1 MDLFCDILLIQ
12 SFNKLKREEKLT
24 TNIFQ
29 REFILNDQEAAS
41 LVDALEKSKRVD
53 IKLKR
58 KAEYI
63 TDSEKI
69 HAELMMSLKN

>member
-1 MDLFCDILLIQ
+1 M
-12 SFNKLKREEKLT
+12 T

-29 REFILNDQEAAS
+29 REFILNAQEAAS
-41 LVDALEKSKRVD
+41 LVNALENSRQVD
-53 IKLKR
+53 TKLKR

-69 HAELMMSLKN
+69 HAELDDVFKKLGSITE

>member
-1 MDLFCDILLIQ
+1 M
-12 SFNKLKREEKLT
+12 NAK
-24 TNIFQ
+24 
-29 REFILNDQEAAS
+29 EA
-41 LVDALEKSKRVD
+41 DALAEALENSRRVD

-69 HAELMMSLKN
+69 HAELDDVFKKLGPVTE

>member
-1 MDLFCDILLIQ
+1 MI
-12 SFNKLKREEKLT
+12 

-29 REFILNDQEAAS
+29 REFILNAEEADS
-41 LVDALEKSKRVD
+41 LIDALEKSKRVD

-69 HAELMMSLKN
+69 HAELDDVFKKLGSITE

>member
-1 MDLFCDILLIQ
+1 M
-12 SFNKLKREEKLT
+12 T

-29 REFILNDQEAAS
+29 WEFILNAQEADS

-53 IKLKR
+53 IKLER

-69 HAELMMSLKN
+69 HAELDDVFKKLGSITE

>member
-1 MDLFCDILLIQ
+1 M
-12 SFNKLKREEKLT
+12 T
-24 TNIFQ
+24 TNTFQ
-29 REFILNDQEAAS
+29 REFILNAKEA
-41 LVDALEKSKRVD
+41 DALAEALENSRRVD

-69 HAELMMSLKN
+69 HAELDDVFKKIGSITE

>member
-1 MDLFCDILLIQ
+1 M
-12 SFNKLKREEKLT
+12 T

-29 REFILNDQEAAS
+29 WKFILNAEEVKS
-41 LVDALEKSKRVD
+41 LVDALENSQRVD

-58 KAEYI
+58 KAEFI

-69 HAELMMSLKN
+69 HAELDDVFKKLGLMTE

>member
-1 MDLFCDILLIQ
+1 M
-12 SFNKLKREEKLT
+12 T

-29 REFILNDQEAAS
+29 REFILNAEEAKS
-41 LVDALEKSKRVD
+41 LVDALENSQRVD

-58 KAEYI
+58 KAEFI

-69 HAELMMSLKN
+69 HAELDDVFKKLGSITE

>member
-1 MDLFCDILLIQ
+1 M
-12 SFNKLKREEKLT
+12 T
-24 TNIFQ
+24 TNTFQ
-29 REFILNDQEAAS
+29 REFILNAREADS
-41 LVDALEKSKRVD
+41 LIDALENSRRVD

-69 HAELMMSLKN
+69 HAELDDVFKKLGSATE

>member
-1 MDLFCDILLIQ
+1 M
-12 SFNKLKREEKLT
+12 T

-29 REFILNDQEAAS
+29 RKFISNAQEATS
-41 LVDALEKSKRVD
+41 LVDALENSQRVD

-58 KAEYI
+58 KAEFI

-69 HAELMMSLKN
+69 HAELDDVFKKLGSITE

>member
-1 MDLFCDILLIQ
+1 M
-12 SFNKLKREEKLT
+12 T

-29 REFILNDQEAAS
+29 REFILNAQEADS

-53 IKLKR
+53 IKLER

-69 HAELMMSLKN
+69 HAELDDVFKKLGSITE

>member
-1 MDLFCDILLIQ
+1 M
-12 SFNKLKREEKLT
+12 T

-29 REFILNDQEAAS
+29 REFILNAQEAAS
-41 LVDALEKSKRVD
+41 LVDALENSRRVD

-63 TDSEKI
+63 TDPEKI
-69 HAELMMSLKN
+69 HAKLDDVFKKLGSITE

>member
-1 MDLFCDILLIQ
+1 M
-12 SFNKLKREEKLT
+12 T

-29 REFILNDQEAAS
+29 RVFILNAQEADS

-53 IKLKR
+53 IKLER

-69 HAELMMSLKN
+69 HAELDDVFKKLGSITE

>member
-1 MDLFCDILLIQ
+1 M
-12 SFNKLKREEKLT
+12 T
-24 TNIFQ
+24 TNIFH
-29 REFILNDQEAAS
+29 REFILNAQEAAS
-41 LVDALEKSKRVD
+41 LVNALENSRQVD

-69 HAELMMSLKN
+69 HAELDDVFKKLGSITE

>member
-1 MDLFCDILLIQ
+1 M
-12 SFNKLKREEKLT
+12 T

-29 REFILNDQEAAS
+29 RKFILNAQEAAS
-41 LVDALEKSKRVD
+41 LVDALENSQRVD

-58 KAEYI
+58 KAEFI

-69 HAELMMSLKN
+69 HAELDDVFKKLGSITE

>member
-1 MDLFCDILLIQ
+1 M
-12 SFNKLKREEKLT
+12 T

-29 REFILNDQEAAS
+29 RKFILNAQEATS
-41 LVDALEKSKRVD
+41 LVDALENSQRVD

-58 KAEYI
+58 KAEFI

-69 HAELMMSLKN
+69 HAELDDVFKKLGSITE

>member
-1 MDLFCDILLIQ
+1 M
-12 SFNKLKREEKLT
+12 T

-29 REFILNDQEAAS
+29 REFILNAQEAAS
-41 LVDALEKSKRVD
+41 LVNASENSRQVD

-69 HAELMMSLKN
+69 HAELDDVFKKLGSITE

>member
-1 MDLFCDILLIQ
+1 M
-12 SFNKLKREEKLT
+12 T

-29 REFILNDQEAAS
+29 WEFILNAEEAKS
-41 LVDALEKSKRVD
+41 LVDALENSQRVD

-58 KAEYI
+58 KAEFI

-69 HAELMMSLKN
+69 HAELDDVFKKLGSITE

>member
-1 MDLFCDILLIQ
+1 M
-12 SFNKLKREEKLT
+12 T

-29 REFILNDQEAAS
+29 REFILNAQEADS
-41 LVDALEKSKRVD
+41 LVDALENSRRVD

-63 TDSEKI
+63 TDSGKI
-69 HAELMMSLKN
+69 HAELDDVFKKLGSITE

>member
-1 MDLFCDILLIQ
+1 M
-12 SFNKLKREEKLT
+12 T

-29 REFILNDQEAAS
+29 REFILNAQEADS

-53 IKLKR
+53 IKIER

-69 HAELMMSLKN
+69 HAELDDVFKKLGSITE

>member
-1 MDLFCDILLIQ
+1 M
-12 SFNKLKREEKLT
+12 T

-29 REFILNDQEAAS
+29 REFILNAQEAAS
-41 LVDALEKSKRVD
+41 LVNALENSRQVD

-69 HAELMMSLKN
+69 HAELDDVFKKLGSITE